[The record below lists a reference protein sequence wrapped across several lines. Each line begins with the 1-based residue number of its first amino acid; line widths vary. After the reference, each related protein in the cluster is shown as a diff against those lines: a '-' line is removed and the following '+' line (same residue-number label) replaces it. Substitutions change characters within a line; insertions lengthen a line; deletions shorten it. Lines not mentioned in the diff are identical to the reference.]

1 MEGGVEPFDEGGI
14 NHAFS
19 ILRYFDQTLEDFL
32 AALHNALINRKYAF
46 VALLADLHD
55 GDRLPGEKFTM
66 ACFPSPAR

>member
-1 MEGGVEPFDEGGI
+1 
-14 NHAFS
+14 
-19 ILRYFDQTLEDFL
+19 L